1 MDNLS
6 LPSFSK
12 KSVIPC
18 FVRKRDVTQS
28 FASLSMFILRF
39 VGLRNIKHHS
49 PLCRNTE
56 YQISFPGLSKF
67 GVSNVIPR
75 FIEIRN
81 IKCHSPIYRITERKK
96 RLSPVC
102 RITEVHSNSVF
113 SSVIPCLSE
122 DEMSKVSSPVCLVQR
137 CHQSKCLFLQTISLQ
152 IHFKIF
158 QCLFKILFSFH
169 LSSYNYQ
176 HGSGQSF
183 SPSGTAAFPSR
194 VGSLS
199 STNLGILVF
208 LFIQNKSSSSSYI
221 HNYITNIHNIL
232 SQKWC
237 TCI

>member
-18 FVRKRDVTQS
+18 FARKRDVTQS
-28 FASLSMFILRF
+28 FASL
-39 VGLRNIKHHS
+39 
-49 PLCRNTE
+49 P
-56 YQISFPGLSKF
+56 
-67 GVSNVIPR
+67 NVIPR
-75 FIEIRN
+75 FIGIRNTECHFPVYRNTEYQMSFPGLLEYGISSVIPRLAGIRN
-81 IKCHSPIYRITERKK
+81 IKFHSPVGRITK
-96 RLSPVC
+96 VY
-102 RITEVHSNSVF
+102 SNSVF
-113 SSVIPCLSE
+113 SSVIPRLSD